1 MPSKPKLLSGGNP
14 QIPKG
19 YGEEPIKAYLDAVP
33 GWKQAVCR
41 RIDAI
46 VSEQVPGVCKAIKW
60 NSPLYGVERDYW
72 FLSLHCYDKYVK
84 VTFFKGGQLEP
95 PPPEPS
101 KYPAIRH
108 FHVREGDE
116 LGEQFADWVRRA
128 SKLPG
133 EKM

>member
-1 MPSKPKLLSGGNP
+1 MVSKFAAHGSTLGSISSSRPMKWRTPNVRMPIFCGP
-14 QIPKG
+14 
-19 YGEEPIKAYLDAVP
+19 
-33 GWKQAVCR
+33 C
-41 RIDAI
+41 
-46 VSEQVPGVCKAIKW
+46 
-60 NSPLYGVERDYW
+60 SPLYGVERDYW